1 MSIDAQKIYL
11 GTLASVTAGF
21 PLRTAADALPAGDV
35 SFVQMRDVVD
45 GASVDWAGV
54 PRVELPGKRPVSG
67 LGDGDIL
74 FAARGTNNYA
84 LALRNAP
91 ARAVCS
97 PHFFVLRVSD
107 KSRINPCFLAWQ
119 INQKPAQDYFRQ
131 SATGSHIP
139 NIRRSVLE
147 GLEVA
152 VPSVSKQRMIADL
165 WNAALEEKRQLNALL
180 TNRQQQL
187 DSVAAD
193 LLTARMR

>member
-1 MSIDAQKIYL
+1 MSIDAQKIHV
-11 GTLASVTAGF
+11 GTLATVTAGF

-45 GASVDWAGV
+45 GASVEWAGV
-54 PRVELPGKRPVSG
+54 PRVALPGKRPVSW

-84 LALRNAP
+84 LALRNTP

-97 PHFFVLRVSD
+97 PHFFVLRASD
-107 KSRINPCFLAWQ
+107 KARIDPCFLAWQ
-119 INQKPAQDYFRQ
+119 INQRPAQEYFRQ

-147 GLEVA
+147 GLEIA

-165 WNAALEEKRQLNALL
+165 WNASLEEKRQLSALL
-180 TNRQQQL
+180 ANRQQQL

-193 LLTARMR
+193 ILTGRMR

>member
-1 MSIDAQKIYL
+1 MTIDAFKLNL
-11 GTLASVTAGF
+11 GTLATISAGF
-21 PLRTAADALPAGDV
+21 PLRTAADALQAGDV
-35 SFVQMRDVVD
+35 SFVQMRDIVD
-45 GASVDWAGV
+45 GASVDWARV
-54 PRVELPGKRPVSG
+54 PRVALTGKRPVSW

-84 LALRNAP
+84 LALRNTP
-91 ARAVCS
+91 ERAVCS
-97 PHFFVLRVSD
+97 PHFFVLKVSD
-107 KSRINPCFLAWQ
+107 KARIDPYFLAWQ

-193 LLTARMR
+193 LLTGRMR

>member
-1 MSIDAQKIYL
+1 MTIDALKLNL

-35 SFVQMRDVVD
+35 SFVQMRDVAD

-54 PRVELPGKRPVSG
+54 PRVELPGRRPVSW

-84 LALRNAP
+84 LALRNVP
-91 ARAVCS
+91 DRAVCS
-97 PHFFVLRVSD
+97 PHFFVLKVSD
-107 KSRINPCFLAWQ
+107 KARIDPYFLAWQ

-180 TNRQQQL
+180 ANRQQQL

-193 LLTARMR
+193 LLTGRMR